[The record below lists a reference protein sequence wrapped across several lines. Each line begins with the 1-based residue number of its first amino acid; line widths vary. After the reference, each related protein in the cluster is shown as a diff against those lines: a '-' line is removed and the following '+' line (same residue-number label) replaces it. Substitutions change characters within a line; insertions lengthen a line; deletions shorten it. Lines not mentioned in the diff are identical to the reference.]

1 MLNNKKMKIG
11 QISLAYQPIN
21 GGQEVYINEL
31 IKVFE
36 KAGFDSIVYQT
47 KRNGRYP
54 NTQMVPRIPFLH
66 RIIPGIDQ
74 HIFNLFLYLFF
85 RKKIKSED
93 IIICHYAL
101 QALPVWDLRKKI
113 VVLSHG
119 IEWYPEEKS
128 FNTFIKER
136 IYKRAFD
143 RFVTVANDTDYFRH
157 FGLDVKPGEKFFEE
171 VAHNKWF
178 IPNCVD
184 IEHFKKTEGIPE
196 LKNKNIIFVPRQIVP
211 DRGIHLAIESF
222 YHFQK
227 THKDFYLYIAGQPLI
242 GRYYNFCLSLIK
254 KYALS
259 ERVKFLGRITR
270 DRLPD
275 YYSSAK
281 LCLIPTIRREGTSL
295 SALESMSCGTATIST
310 DVAGLK
316 DLPTYK
322 VSQDPVN
329 ISAGISA
336 VLENVKEIANQQ
348 AEFTRSTFNLTN
360 WRIAWLRVINSIE
373 SNAN

>member
-1 MLNNKKMKIG
+1 MIIG

-31 IKVFE
+31 IKLFQAEGIESHVF
-36 KAGFDSIVYQT
+36 QT
-47 KRNGRYP
+47 KRKGYYE
-54 NTQMVPRIPFLH
+54 NTHMVPRIPLIH
-66 RIIPGIDQ
+66 RFIPGIDQ
-74 HIFNLFLYLFF
+74 YIFNLFLYFF
-85 RKKIKSED
+85 YRRQLINED
-93 IIICHYAL
+93 LIICHYAL
-101 QALPVWDLRKKI
+101 HSLPVWDLRKKVI
-113 VVLSHG
+113 VLSHG

-128 FNTFIKER
+128 LSTFIKEK
-136 IYKRAFD
+136 IYKKALH

-157 FGLDVKPGEKFFEE
+157 FGIDVKPGEKYFEE
-171 VAHNKWF
+171 VSPGKWF

-184 IEHFKKTEGIPE
+184 TEHFKKTNGLIE
-196 LKNKNIIFVPRQIVP
+196 LKDKNFIFVPRQIVP

-227 THKDFYLYIAGQPLI
+227 THKDFYLYIAGQPLK
-242 GRYYNFCLSLIK
+242 GRYYNFCLSLVK
-254 KYALS
+254 KYALG
-259 ERVKFLGRITR
+259 ERVIFLGRITR

-316 DLPTYK
+316 DLPTVK
-322 VSQDPVN
+322 VSLEPLN
-329 ISAGISA
+329 ISIGISN
-336 VLENVKEIANQQ
+336 VLENVEEIANQQ
-348 AEFTRSTFNLTN
+348 AILTRNTFNLTN
-360 WRIAWLRVINSIE
+360 WKNAWLKVINNMN